1 MIGLTWPV
9 PPGIDDAELDRR
21 LFPVVDDG
29 RARPAIDWPAI
40 ETELKRRGVTL
51 LLLWQEYLAE
61 QPAGYSYT
69 RFCELHKAWKQT
81 VTATMRQTHL
91 AGERLFVDWAG
102 DTIGVIDPA
111 TGNVYYWNKIT
122 GETTAVGES
131 RPTGMHRV
139 PVAPQFSASKVGT
152 ELGSLVLW
160 GAGLTIGFSLAGAAV
175 RAIFG

>member
-1 MIGLTWPV
+1 MGEAKPV
-9 PPGIDDAELDRR
+9 GFYRTPPS
-21 LFPVVDDG
+21 VH
-29 RARPAIDWPAI
+29 
-40 ETELKRRGVTL
+40 
-51 LLLWQEYLAE
+51 
-61 QPAGYSYT
+61 PAGGVVP
-69 RFCELHKAWKQT
+69 
-81 VTATMRQTHL
+81 VTTTPPAEIWTEVR
-91 AGERLFVDWAG
+91 
-102 DTIGVIDPA
+102 DPA